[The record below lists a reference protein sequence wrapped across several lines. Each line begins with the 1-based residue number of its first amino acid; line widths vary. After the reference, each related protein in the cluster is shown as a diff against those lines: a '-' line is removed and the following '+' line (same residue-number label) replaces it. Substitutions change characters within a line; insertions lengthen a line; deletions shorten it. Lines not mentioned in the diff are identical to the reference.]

1 MTQLERNPDFSLQI
15 FETMI
20 YRTIEFLSVFGE
32 EFTNNSDENGS
43 ISIKKPQKLFTPISY
58 SFLNLFAANRYVT
71 NHIKLPKS
79 PMD

>member
-1 MTQLERNPDFSLQI
+1 MSFAFKGEMTQLERNPGFSLQI

-43 ISIKKPQKLFTPISY
+43 ISIK
-58 SFLNLFAANRYVT
+58 
-71 NHIKLPKS
+71 
-79 PMD
+79 